1 MKKFLLATVA
11 LCALTLAGPVVAA
24 DLHAKAPV
32 YRAAP
37 VPMLYNWTGFY
48 AGLYGGGGWGSHN
61 FSNSVGFNDSY
72 RSTGGL
78 IGGLVGYNWQFNN
91 PLVVGLEGDIAWA
104 SIKGD
109 DGGGGVG
116 ITDSSRYRW
125 LGSIRGRLGYAAD
138 NWLFF
143 GTGGWA
149 YANISHSN
157 SNGAGDSFNNTRS
170 GWTLGGGVE
179 YAFMPNW
186 TVRAD
191 YRYFDFGSYSR
202 SAPANGVLP
211 YSVSNKLQTVTVG
224 LSYKF

>member
-24 DLHAKAPV
+24 DLPAKAPV

-91 PLVVGLEGDIAWA
+91 PLVVGL
-104 SIKGD
+104 
-109 DGGGGVG
+109 
-116 ITDSSRYRW
+116 
-125 LGSIRGRLGYAAD
+125 
-138 NWLFF
+138 
-143 GTGGWA
+143 
-149 YANISHSN
+149 
-157 SNGAGDSFNNTRS
+157 
-170 GWTLGGGVE
+170 
-179 YAFMPNW
+179 
-186 TVRAD
+186 
-191 YRYFDFGSYSR
+191 
-202 SAPANGVLP
+202 
-211 YSVSNKLQTVTVG
+211 
-224 LSYKF
+224 